1 MNSIERW
8 AEKVASLSQWQGK
21 LTAPRN
27 AQPCPPFPM
36 VEGGGWAAGA
46 GDKDVG
52 QTLMQERN
60 MLLQADLT
68 QLLAA
73 LCLPHQAQGS
83 SGLVLTAP

>member
-1 MNSIERW
+1 
-8 AEKVASLSQWQGK
+8 
-21 LTAPRN
+21 
-27 AQPCPPFPM
+27 M
-36 VEGGGWAAGA
+36 VGGGGWAAGA